1 MISRDWLLS
10 KPSGQYICP
19 ECSHTRKKSKD
30 RCLTITNKADV
41 VLYYCHH
48 CNIKGGVFYDQ
59 KETYGQYNSVCK
71 EKKNK
76 SEDSRGLKSRKW
88 PSQVW

>member
-1 MISRDWLLS
+1 MISRDWLLH

-30 RCLTITNKADV
+30 RCLTITNKDDV

-48 CNIKGGVFYDQ
+48 CNIKGGVFYEE
-59 KETYGQYNSVCK
+59 KKTNRQYNTIR
-71 EKKNK
+71 
-76 SEDSRGLKSRKW
+76 RGTKDKQENSGGFKSRKW
-88 PSQVW
+88 SSPIW